1 MNNEIIKNK
10 ELHNHKNIVTR
21 RMVLHVGYACNAR
34 CSFCYYLEQI
44 ESGTTD
50 DLTTQEIKDRL
61 KEGRAW
67 GKTAIDFTGGEPTIR
82 KDLVEVIAYAKEIGY
97 KDINV
102 ITNCLITARKENYVQ
117 ELANAGLN
125 DILLS
130 LHSFSP
136 KLHDH
141 LTKIPKSHHAV
152 LKTADIVNSIDGITL
167 RFNYVV
173 NQENFHEL
181 SQAVELMASYKPN
194 AINLILFHPNHDA
207 ITADNNVKFDS
218 YDIITTE
225 VKKAIDSIKDIV
237 PHINVRHLPYC
248 LMKGYEQYLKPFY
261 QLQYEKKEWDY
272 CLSTLQKRGRLVY
285 WAGLLGGAILSLN
298 NPYLWT
304 ASWDNKKHL
313 MIQRVQL
320 LKMRKKGSKCSG
332 CSVNH
337 ICDGLQKEYI
347 EEHGDDELSP
357 YDGDTIYN
365 PTYFMP
371 RDEIES

>member
-1 MNNEIIKNK
+1 MITK
-10 ELHNHKNIVTR
+10 

-44 ESGTTD
+44 ESGNTN
-50 DLTTQEIKDRL
+50 DLSTEEIKQRL
-61 KEGRAW
+61 KQGRQW

-82 KDLVEVIAYAKEIGY
+82 KDLVEVISYAKEIGY

-102 ITNCLITARKENYVQ
+102 ITNCIIIARKEHYLQ
-117 ELANAGLN
+117 ELVDAGLN

-136 KLHDH
+136 ELHDH
-141 LTKIPKSHHAV
+141 LTKILKSHHAV
-152 LKTADIVNSIDGITL
+152 LKTAEKVNSIDGLSL

-181 SQAVELMASYKPN
+181 NQAVDLMASYKPD
-194 AINLILFHPNHDA
+194 AINLILFHPNNDA
-207 ITADNNVKFDS
+207 ITADQKVKFNS
-218 YDIITTE
+218 YGVITTE
-225 VKKAIDSIKDIV
+225 VKKAIDAINDKV

-248 LMKGYEQYLKPFY
+248 LMKGYERHLKPFF

-272 CLSTLQKRGRLVY
+272 CLSTLQKRGKLVY
-285 WAGLLGGAILSLN
+285 WAGLAGGAFLSLT
-298 NPYLWT
+298 NPYFWV
-304 ASWDNKKHL
+304 ANWDNKKHL
-313 MIQRVQL
+313 AIQRVQL
-320 LKMRKKGSKCSG
+320 LTMRKKGNKCSS
-332 CSVNH
+332 CALNH

-347 EEHGDDELSP
+347 KKYGDDELKP
-357 YDGDTIYN
+357 YIGDTIYN

-371 RDEIES
+371 RDEIEC